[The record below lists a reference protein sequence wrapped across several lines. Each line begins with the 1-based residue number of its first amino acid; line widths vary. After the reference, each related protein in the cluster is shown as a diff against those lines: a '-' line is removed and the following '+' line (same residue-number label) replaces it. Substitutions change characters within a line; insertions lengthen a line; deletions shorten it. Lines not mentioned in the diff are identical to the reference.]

1 MVQQYSQYAY
11 PHLDNITVNGINT
24 LGENIADN
32 GGIKTSYQAY
42 SEFSHPNSKL
52 FCDKY
57 LLLESWVSRNGQE
70 PVLPGLNLT
79 PEQLFWVSGANVWCS
94 KHRPGDLRMNV
105 MLGTHTPA
113 NYRIKG
119 AFSNLE
125 DFSRDFQCKVGSQMN
140 PMTHQKCKVW

>member
-1 MVQQYSQYAY
+1 MELILWERTLLTMEELKHHIKHTVSCQNLFQYF
-11 PHLDNITVNGINT
+11 LD
-24 LGENIADN
+24 DN
-32 GGIKTSYQAY
+32 SL
-42 SEFSHPNSKL
+42 P
-52 FCDKY
+52 
-57 LLLESWVSRNGQE
+57 LESWVSRNGQE